1 MSLRG
6 SRKPARV
13 GKIQLLCI
21 MTAQTYFW
29 ITLILLIVIVVVTDL
44 KFGLLRDCSTADNRS
59 YSFARVQLTWWTVI
73 ILASMVS
80 TIVFTGQI
88 PTFNSSTLILLGIS
102 STTLATAT
110 AIDVSDQARAES
122 SNTIKTLSRNQPSSG
137 FLLDILS
144 DNSGIS
150 IHRFQTVAFNFVFG
164 CWMVARIVENLAN
177 VNAGNIDGII
187 PVIEPNN
194 LILIGLSSATYAA
207 LKTTENKQSPG
218 LSSEMTN
225 PENAEEQPVG

>member
-1 MSLRG
+1 MS
-6 SRKPARV
+6 
-13 GKIQLLCI
+13 
-21 MTAQTYFW
+21 AQTYFW
-29 ITLILLIVIVVVTDL
+29 ITLILLIVSVVVTDI
-44 KFGLLRDCSTADNRS
+44 KFGLLRDCSTANKRS

-80 TIVFTGQI
+80 TIVFTGLI
-88 PTFNSSTLILLGIS
+88 PTFDSSTLILLGIS
-102 STTLATAT
+102 SATLASAT

-122 SNTIKTLSRNQPSSG
+122 SNTTQHLSRNQPSSG
-137 FLLDILS
+137 FLPDILS

-164 CWMVARIVENLAN
+164 CWMVARIVENLAH
-177 VNAGNIDGII
+177 VNAGNLDRVI

-207 LKTTENKQSPG
+207 LKTTENKQYSKP
-218 LSSEMTN
+218 SSEPASGEN
-225 PENAEEQPVG
+225 PEEQPVG